1 MAAIVIPAARRH
13 TSSVIVMHG
22 LGDRSFLADM
32 WKGKFDE
39 TAFIFPN
46 APEIPISVQ
55 MFARSFLALIPP
67 HSTIPIMDVKLTVL
81 ISQMS
86 FDDIQQNEDEA
97 GITRSQAYIHSLIAK
112 EIEKGIPSE
121 RIVLGGFSQ
130 GGAMSLMSGVTAPT
144 RLGGIFGLSCYLLL
158 RGKLREMIPSENPN
172 KQTPIFMGHG
182 DADPVVRYEW
192 GQATSKV
199 LQEWGWNVD
208 FKTYKGLPHSA
219 APQEINDLERYIK
232 ERVPDLGD
240 KPLPFQGMTAAR
252 CSEHWI

>member
-1 MAAIVIPAARRH
+1 
-13 TSSVIVMHG
+13 
-22 LGDRSFLADM
+22 M

-39 TAFIFPN
+39 TSFIFPN
-46 APEIPISVQ
+46 APEIPISVN
-55 MFARSFLALIPP
+55 MGMRMPG
-67 HSTIPIMDVKLTVL
+67 VNTVL
-81 ISQMS
+81 TTLQMS
-86 FDDIQQNEDEA
+86 FDDIQQHEDEA

-130 GGAMSLMSGVTAPT
+130 GGAMSIMSGVTAPS
-144 RLGGIFGLSCYLLL
+144 RLGGVFGLSCYLLL
-158 RGKLREMIPSENPN
+158 RGKIRDMIPSENPN

-182 DADPVVRYEW
+182 DADPVVRYQW
-192 GQATSKV
+192 GQATAQT

-232 ERVPDLGD
+232 ARVPDLGD
-240 KPLPFQGMTAAR
+240 KPLPSKA
-252 CSEHWI
+252 